1 MPAGLNHRKGAGD
14 DSIPSRKVFVGWGRG
29 WGWRGGASASSI
41 WTGAG
46 AGVGAGAGG
55 EVPVQAASG
64 VGLGPLK
71 TAAAPNRDTCVPL
84 LQFTSFGF
92 TSNGMWQLTS

>member
-1 MPAGLNHRKGAGD
+1 MTASQAEKSLSAG
-14 DSIPSRKVFVGWGRG
+14 V
-29 WGWRGGASASSI
+29 
-41 WTGAG
+41 GAG
-46 AGVGAGAGG
+46 AGGGVPVQTGAGAGG